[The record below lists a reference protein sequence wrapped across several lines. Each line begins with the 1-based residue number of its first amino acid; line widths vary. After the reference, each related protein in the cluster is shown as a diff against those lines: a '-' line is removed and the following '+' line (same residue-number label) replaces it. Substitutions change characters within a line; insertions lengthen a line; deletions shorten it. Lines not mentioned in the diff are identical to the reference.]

1 MWHGFCLILIVQVIE
16 HKTGRRDIMKHLP
29 IILSISFLF
38 PVIPM
43 SLAAQDTE
51 EEMEEVEQEIEVK
64 IEGLGQ
70 QMEDWGEAMEEWGE
84 EMGES
89 IEHGDP
95 PPPPPVLGSGMYR
108 KPSKPK
114 FDAYLK
120 DMDFEK
126 AYEKHYPYN
135 YGVLVTGVEYG
146 GNSQKAGLIKG
157 DIIMKMDGEKV
168 LYEDH
173 LIGLRNSKKI
183 GDTVTLK
190 IFRNEK
196 LLEKTITFSPPY
208 KDKDEDGDDH
218 DEEKK
223 KLSVGYVGGGPA
235 FYHID
240 FDFSGINTLLQLN
253 GFDSMNDGYVVAYGG
268 FGMGNVGKG
277 WFIGG
282 LGASYDRS
290 EQILVPD
297 TTGVYRSYDF
307 NSSFG
312 GVTIT
317 KKIPLFTKNIVLDFG
332 MMLGHGETS
341 ISINQT
347 SGDFTWD
354 EEIEGGENYSLHYK
368 KSYLAY
374 RPEVGLL
381 VRIKS
386 WVGIH
391 GSVGYFGS
399 YSKDNKWTDQNFDF
413 TVDGTSP
420 NTPNGLSYSLGIW
433 FGF

>member
-1 MWHGFCLILIVQVIE
+1 
-16 HKTGRRDIMKHLP
+16 MKHLP
-29 IILSISFLF
+29 TILTFSFLF
-38 PVIPM
+38 FVVNPM
-43 SLAAQDTE
+43 DLTAQDTE
-51 EEMEEVEQEIEVK
+51 EEMKDVEQEIEVN

-70 QMEDWGEAMEEWGE
+70 DLEEWGEAMEEWGE
-84 EMGES
+84 DMGEA
-89 IEHGDP
+89 IKRGDAP
-95 PPPPPVLGSGMYR
+95 PPPPTPGSSYSG
-108 KPSKPK
+108 KSNSKPK
-114 FDAYLK
+114 FDLYLE
-120 DMDFEK
+120 DMDFEE
-126 AYEKHYPYN
+126 AYEKHYPNN
-135 YGVLVTGVEYG
+135 YGVLITGIEYG
-146 GNSQKAGLIKG
+146 GNAQKAGLIKG
-157 DIIMKMDGEKV
+157 DVIMEMDGEKV

-196 LLEKTITFSPPY
+196 ILEKTITFFPPY
-208 KDKDEDGDDH
+208 EDEDDDGDDH
-218 DEEKK
+218 DKEKK
-223 KLSVGYVGGGPA
+223 KLSAGFGGGGPA
-235 FYHID
+235 LYHID
-240 FDFSGINTLLQLN
+240 FDFSGINSLLELN
-253 GFDSMNDGYVVAYGG
+253 GFDPMNDGYVVAYGG
-268 FGMGNVGKG
+268 FGMGWIGKG

-290 EQILVPD
+290 EKIKVPD
-297 TTGVYRSYDF
+297 TSNVHRSYDF

-317 KKIPLFTKNIVLDFG
+317 KKIPLFTKNIVLDLG

-399 YSKDNKWTDQNFDF
+399 YSKDDKWTDQNFDF
-413 TVDGTSP
+413 TVAGDSP
-420 NTPNGLSYSLGIW
+420 NTPSGLSGSLGIW

>member
-1 MWHGFCLILIVQVIE
+1 
-16 HKTGRRDIMKHLP
+16 MKHLP

-38 PVIPM
+38 PVSPI

-51 EEMEEVEQEIEVK
+51 EEMEEVEQEIEVE

-84 EMGES
+84 DLEEAIDSGETIPGVPS
-89 IEHGDP
+89 LPIFGET
-95 PPPPPVLGSGMYR
+95 VKSGT
-108 KPSKPK
+108 KPK
-114 FDAYLK
+114 FDAYLE
-120 DMDFEK
+120 DMDFEE

-135 YGVLVTGVEYG
+135 YGVLITGVVYG
-146 GNSQKAGLIKG
+146 GNAQNAGLIKG
-157 DIIMKMDGEKV
+157 DIIMEFDGIKV

-183 GDTVTLK
+183 GDSVKLK
-190 IFRNEK
+190 IFRNETI
-196 LLEKTITFSPPY
+196 LEKTLTFAPPTPKEDEITLE
-208 KDKDEDGDDH
+208 KDSKKKK
-218 DEEKK
+218 KK
-223 KLSVGYVGGGPA
+223 KLSVGYGGGGPA

-240 FDFSGINTLLQLN
+240 FDFSGINNLLQLN
-253 GFDSMNDGYVVAYGG
+253 GFGPLNDGYIVTVGG
-268 FGMGNVGKG
+268 FGMGNMGKG
-277 WFIGG
+277 WFVGG
-282 LGASYDRS
+282 LGASYDLT
-290 EQILVPD
+290 EQLPIKDSLD
-297 TTGVYRSYDF
+297 ITTAYRSYDF
-307 NSSFG
+307 RSSFG

-317 KKIPLFTKNIVLDFG
+317 KKLPFFSKNIILDLG

-341 ISINQT
+341 IAINQT

-391 GSVGYFGS
+391 GSVGYFGT
-399 YSKDNKWTDQNFDF
+399 YSKDDKWTEQNFDF
-413 TVDGTSP
+413 TVSGNSP
-420 NTPNGLSYSLGIW
+420 ATPSGLSYSLGIW
-433 FGF
+433 FGY